1 MTTKLTN
8 VAVSPFLD
16 GNTRGCAAKPKAVP
30 PAAVPDYPSV
40 FSLPPLTVRNLR
52 IVLSPAPHPI
62 HTVRRIGATAVGG
75 FLLLF
80 AALTLPS
87 PACSLPDDSPY
98 ATPPVV
104 REPLRWSTPRSPT
117 NWPPPSGQWPRTP
130 QPPSKPPVSPQLPA
144 KLPTPSG
151 AARSTKQRFSPRSRA
166 SPGGLW
172 WRCVGRWPSCVGS
185 RPDRAWTGSS

>member
-117 NWPPPSGQWPRTP
+117 NWPPLRAVAAHAATP
-130 QPPSKPPVSPQLPA
+130 VQ
-144 KLPTPSG
+144 
-151 AARSTKQRFSPRSRA
+151 AAGVAAASRQATHAERSRA
-166 SPGGLW
+166 FDEAAVQSQVSGQSWGS
-172 WRCVGRWPSCVGS
+172 VVAMRWPLAQL
-185 RPDRAWTGSS
+185 RR